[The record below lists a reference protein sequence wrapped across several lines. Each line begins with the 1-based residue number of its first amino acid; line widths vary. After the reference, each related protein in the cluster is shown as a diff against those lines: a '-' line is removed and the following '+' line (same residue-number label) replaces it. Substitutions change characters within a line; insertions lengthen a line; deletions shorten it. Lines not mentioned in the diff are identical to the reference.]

1 MDIERTNFASK
12 GVAGAGLG
20 LGIAGTALGV
30 MNGGRGNLLGGG
42 WGNGW
47 NNGYGN
53 GWNNSCGNSWGWNT
67 PIINACEGDKLINRY
82 ELGQESKISE
92 LQSQIA
98 LRDANT
104 YNDQKTLELYKYIDG
119 QMKDV
124 RDTLCAQAVHNQRT
138 EDSFVLARQDIAAVE
153 SRLNGKIAM
162 ESERRCCADNAIVNY
177 VNATFYP
184 KLVADITTAATTNAQ
199 TLYNPIPDCGCC
211 CDK

>member
-1 MDIERTNFASK
+1 MEVERTNFAAK

-30 MNGGRGNLLGGG
+30 MNGGLGNLLGGFGG
-42 WGNGW
+42 WNNCGNGW
-47 NNGYGN
+47 NNG
-53 GWNNSCGNSWGWNT
+53 CGA
-67 PIINACEGDKLINRY
+67 PVIAACDSARLINRY
-82 ELGQESKISE
+82 DLGQESKISE

-104 YNDQKTLELYKYIDG
+104 YNDQKSLELYKYFDG
-119 QMKDV
+119 QLKDV
-124 RDTLCAQAVHNQRT
+124 RDTLCAQAVHNQKT

-153 SRLNGKIAM
+153 SRHNGKIAM
-162 ESERRCCADNAIVNY
+162 EAERRCCADNAIVNY
-177 VNATFYP
+177 VNSTFYP
-184 KLVADITTAATTNAQ
+184 KQVADVTVGTTQTAQ